1 MVVHDLNFA
10 RTRRG
15 PHETYPPLVIDPDA
29 VLTDSASLEGLQPVA
44 RRHSKLV
51 EFVDG
56 IQQPQLDERL
66 PVETRIKALDALPL
80 EQSLSVAIGEGD
92 DHAVKVYR
100 EALLTPSVK
109 LSSRCT
115 HPPPTQHRQVH
126 TPAPLAP
133 MKSPIRPFRDGNGR
147 ITRVL
152 WTVFLGRGGVL
163 EPVSSSGGEW
173 VGRNTDGYYAVVI
186 GVGQGGWK

>member
-1 MVVHDLNFA
+1 MIVHDLNFA

-29 VLTDSASLEGLQPVA
+29 VLTDSASPESLQPVA

-66 PVETRIKALDALPL
+66 PVETRIKALDALSS

-92 DHAVKVYR
+92 DRALKVYR
-100 EALLTPSVK
+100 EALLTPNVK
-109 LSSRCT
+109 LDSRCNPPAT
-115 HPPPTQHRQVH
+115 HS
-126 TPAPLAP
+126 TPAGSNP
-133 MKSPIRPFRDGNGR
+133 
-147 ITRVL
+147 
-152 WTVFLGRGGVL
+152 
-163 EPVSSSGGEW
+163 
-173 VGRNTDGYYAVVI
+173 
-186 GVGQGGWK
+186 

>member
-1 MVVHDLNFA
+1 MSIPGLLMVVHDLNFTRA
-10 RTRRG
+10 RRG

-29 VLTDSASLEGLQPVA
+29 VLTDSGSPEGLQPVT

-51 EFVDG
+51 EFLDG

-100 EALLTPSVK
+100 GALLTPNVK
-109 LSSRCT
+109 LGSRCNPADT
-115 HPPPTQHRQVH
+115 HS
-126 TPAPLAP
+126 TPAGSHP
-133 MKSPIRPFRDGNGR
+133 
-147 ITRVL
+147 
-152 WTVFLGRGGVL
+152 
-163 EPVSSSGGEW
+163 
-173 VGRNTDGYYAVVI
+173 
-186 GVGQGGWK
+186 

>member
-1 MVVHDLNFA
+1 MSIPGLLMVVHDLNFA

-29 VLTDSASLEGLQPVA
+29 VLTDSVSPEGLQPVT

-51 EFVDG
+51 ECLDG

-92 DHAVKVYR
+92 DHALKVYR
-100 EALLTPSVK
+100 GALLTPNVK
-109 LSSRCT
+109 LGSRCN
-115 HPPPTQHRQVH
+115 PPSTQLNIGRF
-126 TPAPLAP
+126 TPLPHSL
-133 MKSPIRPFRDGNGR
+133 
-147 ITRVL
+147 L
-152 WTVFLGRGGVL
+152 
-163 EPVSSSGGEW
+163 
-173 VGRNTDGYYAVVI
+173 
-186 GVGQGGWK
+186 